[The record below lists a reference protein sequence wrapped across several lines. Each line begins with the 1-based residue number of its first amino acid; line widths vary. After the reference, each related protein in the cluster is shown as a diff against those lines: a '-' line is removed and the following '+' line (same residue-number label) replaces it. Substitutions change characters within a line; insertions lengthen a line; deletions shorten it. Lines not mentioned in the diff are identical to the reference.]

1 MSHLEIIVEKASF
14 QIFYI
19 YVLVR
24 NMDSL
29 KNSRG
34 LKIVNLWFFQEYIN
48 IQQQEAVKNH
58 NGAFVTG
65 LNVFSPEEQAK
76 LDKRAQ
82 RFGIEASE
90 AKVLTEKLLK
100 KLYKRYVGYIYCVS

>member
-1 MSHLEIIVEKASF
+1 LQSA
-14 QIFYI
+14 
-19 YVLVR
+19 
-24 NMDSL
+24 
-29 KNSRG
+29 
-34 LKIVNLWFFQEYIN
+34 
-48 IQQQEAVKNH
+48 AVKNP

-65 LNVFSPEEQAK
+65 VNIFSPEEQAK

-100 KLYKRYVGYIYCVS
+100 KLYKR